1 MPEIVPTIPETITVH
16 LGPPSSDASNVTVP
30 FIDYVKNV
38 ASSEVYPTWDTSALR
53 ANILAIVSFALNR
66 VYLEYYRSR
75 GYPFDITNST
85 AYDQRYVYGRST
97 FENIDRLVDELYNSY
112 IRRQGFIEPLAAKFC
127 NGTTVTCQGM
137 SQWGSQGLA
146 QQGYNSVQILRNY
159 YGDNIEIVTNAP
171 VQNPAPSYP
180 GQPLRLGSVG
190 PDVVRLQF
198 ILNRI
203 SDNYPLIPKL
213 GTPDGIFG
221 PQTERAVRTF
231 QSIFDLTQD
240 GIVGRITWNALTRLF
255 VGITR
260 LSELYSE
267 GQQLSIIP
275 WSYPDILQE
284 GASGQRIVQL
294 QYMLS
299 VLSSY
304 IPEISDPGT
313 SGIFNGTTRQAVLDF
328 QQWAGLSPTG
338 LVGEVTWNRLF
349 REYEAVANSE
359 QREPALQFPEQNF
372 GTTNREANS

>member
-1 MPEIVPTIPETITVH
+1 MPEIVPTIPESITVH
-16 LGPPSSDASNVTVP
+16 LGPPSSDAPNVTVP

-38 ASSEVYPTWDTSALR
+38 ASSEVYPTWDISALR

-85 AYDQRYVYGRST
+85 AYDQQYVYGRST
-97 FENIDRLVDELYNSY
+97 FDSIDRLVDELYNDY

-137 SQWGSQGLA
+137 SQWGSQALA
-146 QQGYNSVQILRNY
+146 QQGYNSVQILRTY
-159 YGDNIEIVTNAP
+159 YGDDIEIVTNAP
-171 VQNPAPSYP
+171 VQNPVPSYP

-213 GTPDGIFG
+213 GALDGIFG
-221 PQTERAVRTF
+221 PQTEQAVRTF

-240 GIVGRITWNALTRLF
+240 GIVGQVTWNALTRLF

-260 LSELYSE
+260 LAELYSE
-267 GQQLSIIP
+267 GQRFSIIP
-275 WSYPDILQE
+275 WSYPEILQE
-284 GASGQRIVQL
+284 GSTGQKVVQL

-304 IPEISDPGT
+304 IPEISSPDM
-313 SGIFNGTTRQAVLDF
+313 SGIFDSATRQAVLDF
-328 QQWAGLSPTG
+328 QQWAELSPTD
-338 LVGEVTWNRLF
+338 LVGEVTWNRLY
-349 REYEAVANSE
+349 REYEAIADSE
-359 QREPALQFPEQNF
+359 HGEQALQFSSQNF
-372 GTTNREANS
+372 GTTGREVNP